1 MVAFYGEMH
10 LIHLMHFFLMVLQLL
25 LHCHNAQL
33 LQTEIVNMLN
43 VNFISY
49 TYVQLLA
56 NLNS

>member
-10 LIHLMHFFLMVLQLL
+10 LIHLMHFFLMALQLL

-49 TYVQLLA
+49 T
-56 NLNS
+56 